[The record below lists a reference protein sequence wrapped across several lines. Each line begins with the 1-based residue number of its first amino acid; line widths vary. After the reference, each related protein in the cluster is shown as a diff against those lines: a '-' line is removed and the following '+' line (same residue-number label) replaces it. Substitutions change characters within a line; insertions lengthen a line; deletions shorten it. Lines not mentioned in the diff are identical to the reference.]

1 MNISIE
7 KSAIEQFLIESN
19 IKPNPTTIE
28 VNRAY
33 NTFLKNRNSAKTTPT
48 TKFILYW
55 LKQQPKEEIKVEV
68 KVEVKEE
75 KKQWITD
82 DMEKEIESNKNKILE
97 NNKNQITNLVNQYSK
112 KENLIQ
118 SSNKI
123 VKINKRLLFLKSM
136 LNKKKSKSKSKDNI
150 HKTKFNLVLKQM
162 ITVERN
168 NLKSISSFDDEYANH
183 EYHADTES
191 ETEPETEPEPEPE
204 PEPQPEPQE
213 DIIIINKYILEE
225 TDGDY
230 TENLH
235 IFIENTNS
243 KVESVL
249 VSYDEGETY
258 EDEFGIYYYSDLYG
272 DYIIEN
278 KVEGSKN
285 PRIRKDEYRLENGIF
300 KLI

>member
-7 KSAIEQFLIESN
+7 KSAIKQFLIESN

-33 NTFLKNRNSAKTTPT
+33 NTFLKNKDSAKTTVT
-48 TKFILYW
+48 TKFILFW
-55 LKQQPKEEIKVEV
+55 LKQQKKVEVKEEKKEEIKVEV
-68 KVEVKEE
+68 KQTKE
-75 KKQWITD
+75 WITD
-82 DMEKEIESNKNKILE
+82 DMEKDIESNKNKIVE
-97 NNKNQITNLVNQYSK
+97 NNKNEINNIVNQYSK

-123 VKINKRLLFLKSM
+123 VKINKRLSFLKSM
-136 LNKKKSKSKSKDNI
+136 LNKKKSKPKDNI
-150 HKTKFNLVLKQM
+150 HKAKFNLVLKEM
-162 ITVERN
+162 SKVGRT
-168 NLKSISSFDDEYANH
+168 NLKSITSFDDEYANH
-183 EYHADTES
+183 EYHADTED
-191 ETEPETEPEPEPE
+191 EQEPEPEPE
-204 PEPQPEPQE
+204 PETEPET
-213 DIIIINKYILEE
+213 DTIIISKYILEE

-243 KVESVL
+243 KVENVL
-249 VSYDEGETY
+249 VSYDDGETY
-258 EDEFGIYYYSDLYG
+258 EDEFGIYYYSDLYA

-278 KVEGSKN
+278 KVEGSK
-285 PRIRKDEYRLENGIF
+285 RFRKDEYRLENSIF

>member
-7 KSAIEQFLIESN
+7 KSAIEQFLIESKIN
-19 IKPNPTTIE
+19 QNPTPIQI
-28 VNRAY
+28 NRAY
-33 NTFLKNRNSAKTTPT
+33 NTFLKNKDSAKTTPT

-55 LKQQPKEEIKVEV
+55 LKQQKKEEIKVEV
-68 KVEVKEE
+68 KVETKE
-75 KKQWITD
+75 WITA
-82 DMEKEIESNKNKILE
+82 DMEKQIESNKNKIIE
-97 NNKNQITNLVNQYSK
+97 NNKNQINNLVNQYSK

-150 HKTKFNLVLKQM
+150 HKTKFNLVLKEM
-162 ITVERN
+162 IKVERN
-168 NLKSISSFDDEYANH
+168 NLKSISSFDDEYSNH
-183 EYHADTES
+183 EYHEDTEDEEIEIEE
-191 ETEPETEPEPEPE
+191 ETE
-204 PEPQPEPQE
+204 PEPQE

-230 TENLH
+230 IENLH

-243 KVESVL
+243 KVENVL

-258 EDEFGIYYYSDLYG
+258 EDEFGIYYYSDLYA

-278 KVEGSKN
+278 KVEGSKQS
-285 PRIRKDEYRLENGIF
+285 RIRKDEYRLENGIF

>member
-7 KSAIEQFLIESN
+7 KSAIKQFLIESN
-19 IKPNPTTIE
+19 IKANPTKVE

-33 NTFLKNRNSAKTTPT
+33 NTFFKNKDSAKTTPT

-68 KVEVKEE
+68 KQTKE
-75 KKQWITD
+75 WISPG
-82 DMEKEIESNKNKILE
+82 MEKEIESNKNKIVE
-97 NNKNQITNLVNQYSK
+97 NNKNEINNIVNQYSK

-136 LNKKKSKSKSKDNI
+136 LNKKKSKPKDNI
-150 HKTKFNLVLKQM
+150 HKTKFNLVLKEM
-162 ITVERN
+162 IKVGRN

-183 EYHADTES
+183 EYHADTE
-191 ETEPETEPEPEPE
+191 
-204 PEPQPEPQE
+204 
-213 DIIIINKYILEE
+213 EE

-243 KVESVL
+243 KIENVL